1 MRILKSSIQL
11 KTAMIV
17 ALGFILL
24 FIPTVISSSAY
35 ALDVAPAPPSI
46 GAAVPLTYFGPSPSM
61 VQPELIGPYQL
72 LKSGKVDLNAGTI
85 TLPLYEG
92 HVLIKAG
99 AHSSSSSS
107 QKVWYILT
115 DTDDK
120 GNAAALGLNYSP
132 KLTYS
137 SVGARN
143 ATLDKNTTLIFDGG
157 GVVDFKPKHVLTPGN
172 APNAFPPK
180 AFQAGSIGDG
190 GYSPL
195 VRIINA
201 GNHIYNAP
209 VVASNVDAKTLNAF
223 CNGNQL
229 DYSMIHDKVLKICP
243 KDNTVTIKL
252 TPGFSF
258 ARPVL
263 YLSTDSNN
271 PLAAAMEDVTFAPRL
286 GFIQTGHDDSAFSA
300 VERIFAFIN
309 GPTGKDNPQRQ
320 GFNSALI
327 DGLMPLNVLGGI
339 PTIATDYS
347 PIWDL
352 NIGHWTQKAID
363 NGYRSRMLD
372 EFTILGF
379 VEKGWITGPMGSPFG
394 SSGIVVDCPIVYRFL

>member
-1 MRILKSSIQL
+1 
-11 KTAMIV
+11 MIA

-35 ALDVAPAPPSI
+35 AVDVAPAPPSI

-92 HVLIKAG
+92 HVLIKGGSAT
-99 AHSSSSSS
+99 

-157 GVVDFKPKHVLTPGN
+157 GVVDFKSKHVLTPGN

-229 DYSMIHDKVLKICP
+229 DYSMIHDKVVKICP

-263 YLSTDSNN
+263 YLSTDSSS

-352 NIGHWTQKAID
+352 NIGQWTQKAID